1 MFKKLATRYGFS
13 NYMTNVHIGVKV
25 PRFDGKWE
33 KKNIPERSRLEK
45 EALFNIGF
53 DATLVG
59 SMDAALVSLICVVGY
74 A

>member
-1 MFKKLATRYGFS
+1 MASGKK
-13 NYMTNVHIGVKV
+13 N
-25 PRFDGKWE
+25 
-33 KKNIPERSRLEK
+33 NIPERSRLEK

-59 SMDAALVSLICVVGY
+59 SMDVALVSLICVVGY